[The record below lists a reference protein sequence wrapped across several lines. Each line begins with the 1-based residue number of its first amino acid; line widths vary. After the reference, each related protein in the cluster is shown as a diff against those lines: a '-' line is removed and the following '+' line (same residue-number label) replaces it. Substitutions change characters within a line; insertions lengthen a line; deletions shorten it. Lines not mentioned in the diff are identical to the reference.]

1 MRVYVV
7 GVDGYLGWSLAQYLA
22 AQGHTVDGVDNLLR
36 RERWVPDMKS
46 QSVIPIASP
55 EERIKAFKKHFG
67 EKHFKR
73 QDRTYVGEAT
83 DYTFI
88 RSELRSARPQCIV
101 NLAQM
106 PSAPY
111 SMMDFGHCVHT
122 FENNMKTT
130 FTVLWAVKELMPDIP
145 IVTIGSAGEYGTP
158 GVEIAEGNFEL
169 EYKGR
174 KTTIPFPRMLP
185 ASYYHAT
192 KVSSSIN
199 IERACTWWGLRATDI
214 MQSVVYG
221 TRHEHMPK
229 DQVMDTRMDADEA
242 FSTCVNRFVIQ
253 AAVGHPLT
261 VYGEGRQ
268 KRGFLPLRDS
278 MRCLQLLIENPPDKG
293 EYRVVNQYDQIYS
306 IAELAEAVREV
317 GAEFGLKVKVRN
329 LENPRT
335 EAPEHHYVIERKK
348 LVELGYEPRG
358 ELKEELR
365 KMFEDVLPLKNRIME
380 IEHTIDPRISWKK
393 GRR

>member
-1 MRVYVV
+1 MRVYIL

-22 AQGHTVDGVDNLLR
+22 AQGHTIDGMDNLLR
-36 RERWVPDMKS
+36 RERWVPDMNS

-55 EERIKAFKKHFG
+55 VERIKAFRIHFG
-67 EKHFKR
+67 EKHFSR
-73 QDRTYVGEAT
+73 SDGAYLGDARDYGEVG
-83 DYTFI
+83 
-88 RSELRSARPQCIV
+88 ARLLAAKPDCIA

-111 SMMDFGHCVHT
+111 SMIDFERCVHT

-130 FTVLWAVKELMPDIP
+130 FTVLWSVKELMPEVP

-174 KTTIPFPRMLP
+174 KASIPFPRMLP
-185 ASYYHAT
+185 ASYYHAV
-192 KVSSSIN
+192 KCSSSIN

-221 TRHEHMPK
+221 TRHEYMPK
-229 DQVMDTRMDADEA
+229 DLAMDTRVDVDES
-242 FSTCVNRFVIQ
+242 FGTVINRFVAQ
-253 AAVGHPLT
+253 AAIEHPLT
-261 VYGEGRQ
+261 VYGEGKQ

-317 GAEFGLKVKVRN
+317 GAEFGLKVKIQH
-329 LENPRT
+329 LDNPRV
-335 EAPEHHYVIERKK
+335 EASEHHYVIERKK
-348 LVELGYEPRG
+348 LVELGYEPKG
-358 ELKEELR
+358 ELKDELR
-365 KMFEDVLPLKNRIME
+365 LMFQDVLPLKNRIME
-380 IEHTIDPRISWKK
+380 IEHTINPKIGW
-393 GRR
+393 